1 MRGFNECVLWGDM
14 SADRASDQ
22 YPTEKVCKSCIRKFS
37 KSDNEVIVAVGKDLG
52 QLDGSECHFNDQH

>member
-22 YPTEKVCKSCIRKFS
+22 YPTEKVCKSCIRKFN
-37 KSDNEVIVAVGKDLG
+37 KPDYEVIVSVGSDLG
-52 QLDGSECHFNDQH
+52 KLDASECFFADQH